1 MFYITFPSNNLKI
14 RWIFDMLLRYQ
25 CKGYIYIFLLL
36 MFYFAS
42 TFLSYLQNKVSSFQI
57 KKMYIDLSGIYIFIL
72 SKFLELLTNPCY
84 CRTILRKEDEGQI

>member
-14 RWIFDMLLRYQ
+14 RWIFDMLLRYRY
-25 CKGYIYIFLLL
+25 KGFFFLLL

-57 KKMYIDLSGIYIFIL
+57 KKKSI
-72 SKFLELLTNPCY
+72 
-84 CRTILRKEDEGQI
+84 